1 MRSERT
7 VLFKYLTRL
16 TLKNDRT
23 SAVFFFFFFF
33 FFFCEQVALMAR
45 RSHYYGCKI
54 VIRRNRLLC
63 YLGIWIGVILQNLNS
78 GNFDH

>member
-1 MRSERT
+1 MRSART
-7 VLFKYLTRL
+7 VLFKYITRL
-16 TLKNDRT
+16 TFKNDRT
-23 SAVFFFFFFF
+23 SAV
-33 FFFCEQVALMAR
+33 FFCEQVALMAR